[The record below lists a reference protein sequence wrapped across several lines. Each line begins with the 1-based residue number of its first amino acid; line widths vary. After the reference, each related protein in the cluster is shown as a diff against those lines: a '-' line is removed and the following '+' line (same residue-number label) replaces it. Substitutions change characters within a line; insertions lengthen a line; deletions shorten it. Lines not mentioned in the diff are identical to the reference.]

1 MDTAI
6 TWCRDNGWPNDLLS
20 ACFFYPAIGSIVYL
34 TDEGGPT
41 AVFNQTPAIFG
52 MEPLVP
58 SEVALIFPKRNRL
71 MIFNGAKYHGVMVL
85 YYRRVIYSL
94 VSASLTLLFTAQETL
109 CSIRIDSVLTTSYI
123 ARKLLEGEIRW

>member
-6 TWCRDNGWPNDLLS
+6 TWCRDNGWPDDLLS

-41 AVFNQTPAIFG
+41 AVFNQTPGIFG

-71 MIFNGAKYHGVMVL
+71 MLFNGAKYHGVMV
-85 YYRRVIYSL
+85 I
-94 VSASLTLLFTAQETL
+94 F
-109 CSIRIDSVLTTSYI
+109 
-123 ARKLLEGEIRW
+123 

>member
-1 MDTAI
+1 MVISSFCRGSGAEWWTQQRAEDDPKEYHMDTAI
-6 TWCRDNGWPNDLLS
+6 TWCRDNGWPDDLLS

-41 AVFNQTPAIFG
+41 AVFNQTPGIFG

-71 MIFNGAKYHGVMVL
+71 MLFNGAKYHGVMV
-85 YYRRVIYSL
+85 I
-94 VSASLTLLFTAQETL
+94 F
-109 CSIRIDSVLTTSYI
+109 
-123 ARKLLEGEIRW
+123 